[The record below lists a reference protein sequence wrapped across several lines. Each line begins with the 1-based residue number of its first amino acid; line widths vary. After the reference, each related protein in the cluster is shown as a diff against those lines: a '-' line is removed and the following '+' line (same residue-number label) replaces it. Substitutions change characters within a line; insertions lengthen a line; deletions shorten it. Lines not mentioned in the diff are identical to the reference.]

1 MDAAM
6 PIAIA
11 GPAITRPIPPKA
23 DPQRIVVYRADLNA
37 APLHLVPV
45 INHCGPA
52 PLCARGIVNSMSIPW
67 IEVLSGDL
75 RSGLLMVH
83 RPMVESVG
91 DVGGTFEEFAVVDDR
106 LDRRVQHERMLFR
119 EQQLPLRAHVFGGIL
134 GRSRRRVVR
143 SGDRLAEHACA
154 IGLPLNARVAI
165 DTGPQAFPG
174 PRDATSTFFPVQV
187 GISAWFCCRLGSP
200 GIFG

>member
-1 MDAAM
+1 M
-6 PIAIA
+6 
-11 GPAITRPIPPKA
+11 
-23 DPQRIVVYRADLNA
+23 
-37 APLHLVPV
+37 
-45 INHCGPA
+45 
-52 PLCARGIVNSMSIPW
+52 
-67 IEVLSGDL
+67 
-75 RSGLLMVH
+75 
-83 RPMVESVG
+83 
-91 DVGGTFEEFAVVDDR
+91 DDR

-174 PRDATSTFFPVQV
+174 PRVTLLRLVFPVQV
-187 GISAWFCCRLGSP
+187 GISAWLHPLGFAGHPRSAHRFGVMPARDLAGIAVALCAQLSAECSP
-200 GIFG
+200 RNREAQPCPPADLPPGGISPVRDWSARAGVLYRHAEPLRSELACFASLRGL